1 MKIESDPNYWA
12 TTPDDVTR
20 MPAAAPIVLAP
31 PMETPMRRTILLVSA
46 LILVLCVVQSSPAQ
60 LPTVPRGT
68 RVRVTF
74 EDNSSKPMVGVMD
87 SVGDGMV
94 RFRTGREATS
104 TIAVSHIAR
113 LEVSSARKRPMW
125 SMTAPLWM
133 PLAAGGAGAALG
145 YATSSDDDFL
155 DREFGAMAGGV
166 LAGGLGLL
174 VGTSLALVV
183 KEDRWETVHDA
194 TRASRALVAP
204 SLYVA
209 PGSSGVKLGMRAA
222 F

>member
-1 MKIESDPNYWA
+1 
-12 TTPDDVTR
+12 
-20 MPAAAPIVLAP
+20 
-31 PMETPMRRTILLVSA
+31 MRRTILLVST
-46 LILVLCVVQSSPAQ
+46 LILVLCVAQSLPAQ
-60 LPTVPRGT
+60 LPMVPRGA

-74 EDNSSKPMVGVMD
+74 ENTSSKPMVAIMD

-94 RFRTGREATS
+94 RFRTSPEATS

-145 YATSSDDDFL
+145 YATSSDDDFFG
-155 DREFGAMAGGV
+155 REFGALAGGV

-183 KEDRWETVHDA
+183 KDDTWETVHDA
-194 TRASRALVAP
+194 TRASHVFVAP

-209 PGSSGVKLGMRAA
+209 PGSSGMKLGMRAA

>member
-1 MKIESDPNYWA
+1 
-12 TTPDDVTR
+12 
-20 MPAAAPIVLAP
+20 
-31 PMETPMRRTILLVSA
+31 MRRAILLLSA

-74 EDNSSKPMVGVMD
+74 ENTSSKPMVAVMD

-94 RFRTGREATS
+94 RFRTGREAAS

-113 LEVSSARKRPMW
+113 LEVSSGRKRPMW
-125 SMTAPLWM
+125 SMTAPVWLT
-133 PLAAGGAGAALG
+133 LAAGGTGAILG
-145 YATSSDDDFL
+145 SATSSDD
-155 DREFGAMAGGV
+155 EMFGGRALGAALGGALGGV
-166 LAGGLGLL
+166 LGLVAG
-174 VGTSLALVV
+174 SALAFTV
-183 KEDRWETVHDA
+183 KNDTWETVHDA
-194 TRASRALVAP
+194 TRASHAFVAP

-209 PGSSGVKLGMRAA
+209 PGSSGMKLGMRAA